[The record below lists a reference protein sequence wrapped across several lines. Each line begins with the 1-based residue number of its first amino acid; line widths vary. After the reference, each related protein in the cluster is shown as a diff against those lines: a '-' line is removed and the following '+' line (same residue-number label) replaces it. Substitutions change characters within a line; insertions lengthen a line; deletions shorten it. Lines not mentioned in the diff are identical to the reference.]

1 MPFTTHYRN
10 YQITEVTPGRV
21 LVTLPMRQY
30 PLVGLELTT
39 IEEAMKWVDDYI
51 QDQIDEYKND
61 MIWEQR
67 CADEGDE

>member
-10 YQITEVTPGRV
+10 YQITEVIPGRV

-39 IEEAMKWVDDYI
+39 VEEAMKWVDDYI
-51 QDQIDEYKND
+51 QDQIDEYKYD
-61 MIWEQR
+61 MMSEER
-67 CADEGDE
+67 YDREDE